1 MPVLHSFVHSGKDK
15 ITSLTM
21 TLSRGKFM
29 ITMSD
34 KVSKIRVMLSLD
46 EIAGLSDAVKAR
58 TQWDAFHRF
67 EKEGK
72 TSETKIRF
80 NKNFFS
86 LESSGKKIAIR
97 LTEDELSAFSR
108 VLDIAF
114 EKIIKEKING

>member
-58 TQWDAFHRF
+58 AQWDAFHRF

-72 TSETKIRF
+72 ASETKIRF

-86 LESSGKKIAIR
+86 LESGGKKIAIR

-108 VLDIAF
+108 VLDIVF
-114 EKIIKEKING
+114 EKIIKEKIKG